1 MLHYHSGMINSSKD
15 GREQMK
21 LIVKRRYY
29 DMEFEKILEEGTEIE
44 VTKKRAEL
52 LLRRGFVKKK
62 TETVKSE
69 PLE

>member
-1 MLHYHSGMINSSKD
+1 MLHYHSGMLNSSKD
-15 GREQMK
+15 GREEMK
-21 LIVKRRYY
+21 LIVTRRYY
-29 DMEFEKILEEGTEIE
+29 DLEFEKILEEGTEIE